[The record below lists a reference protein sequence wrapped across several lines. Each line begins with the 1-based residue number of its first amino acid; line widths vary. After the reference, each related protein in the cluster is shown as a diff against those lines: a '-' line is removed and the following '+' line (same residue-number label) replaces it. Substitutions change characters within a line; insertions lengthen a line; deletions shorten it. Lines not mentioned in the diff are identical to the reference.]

1 MRSTLPG
8 TLYVVAL
15 PIGNPDDLTVRAL
28 RTLREVDVILSED
41 TRRTRALLTAVGLA
55 DETPGP
61 ALRRFDAHVEGTR
74 LDDVVT
80 GLRAGEAMALVSD
93 AGTPGVSDPGHR
105 LVRAVREAGLPV
117 IPVPGASA
125 VTAALSVSGL
135 GATGFTFHGFLPKA
149 DSARRETLAAL
160 PDGTHA
166 FFTPARDLPAVLSDA
181 AAIPALREAFVAR
194 ELTKTHETFYR
205 GAPGALAPSLAADP
219 EAVLGEA
226 VVLFEV
232 ETSAPDEAAV
242 RAALSPLLARGTSAR
257 DAARLVAERL
267 GLPRRQVYQ
276 LALTPSGLAAPAP
289 SAPAASP
296 GETP

>member
-15 PIGNPDDLTVRAL
+15 PIGNPEDLTVRAL

-55 DETPGP
+55 EETPGP
-61 ALRRFDAHVEGTR
+61 ALRRFDAHVEGAR
-74 LDDVVT
+74 LDDVVA

-105 LVRAVREAGLPV
+105 LVRAVRDAGLRV
-117 IPVPGASA
+117 IPVPGASS

-135 GATGFTFHGFLPKA
+135 GATGFVFHGFLPKA
-149 DSARRETLAAL
+149 ASARREALAAL
-160 PDGTHA
+160 PDGTHV
-166 FFTPARDLPAVLSDA
+166 FFTPARDLPEVLGDA

-194 ELTKTHETFYR
+194 ELTKVHETCYR
-205 GAPGALAPSLAADP
+205 GAPADLAPRLAADP

-226 VVLFEV
+226 VLLFEV
-232 ETSAPDEAAV
+232 ETAAPDEAAV
-242 RAALSPLLARGTSAR
+242 RAALAPLLAGGTSAR

-276 LALTPSGLAAPAP
+276 LALSP
-289 SAPAASP
+289 SARP
-296 GETP
+296 GENP